1 MKKGY
6 LGIDI
11 GSIST
16 KAVLLDEDDNIISSC
31 YLWTKGSPINAVKN
45 VLKEILKDSK
55 DIKIVGVGTTGSARR
70 LIGSILNA
78 NVIKNEITAHAIGTS
93 HYYKDV
99 RTIIEIGGQDSKI
112 ILLENGLVTDYAMNT
127 LCAAGTGAFLSSQ
140 AKRLGIKVEDM
151 GKIALL
157 SKSPAKLAARCTV
170 FAESD
175 LVHKAQIGYTKEDL
189 VAGLCNSVASN
200 YIHNVA
206 KGKKIYNPIIFQGG
220 VSKNIGVKKAFEDI
234 LQTEI
239 TTSDKGHLMGAI
251 GIALLSKLEPERKY
265 SFDLNN
271 FSYTTSS
278 VNCEGCPNNCE
289 IILIKNKDKI
299 KGIFITHGHED
310 HIGALPYILKKINIP
325 IYGAKLSIGLIQ
337 VKLKEH
343 KINNAKLNVVSPRDI
358 IKLSHM
364 EVEFIKNNHS
374 IPDACSIAVHTDQG
388 IIYHTGD
395 FKIDLTP
402 IDGEVMDI
410 HRICELSK
418 KGVLLLLAESTNA
431 EQPGS
436 TMSEKTVGAGLDDL
450 FRKASNSRIIVATFA
465 SNIHR
470 LQQIINTAEK
480 FNRKVAVSGRSMV
493 NVVAVATELG
503 YLNIPDNMLIDLND
517 ISKYE
522 DNEVVLITTGS
533 QGEPMSALA
542 RMASAEHKKVEIKRG
557 DLIII
562 SAHPIPGNEKL
573 ISKVINS
580 LFEKGAEVVYDESD
594 IHVSGHAKQEELK
607 LMHRLVRPK
616 FFMPAHGEYRMLK
629 IHAELAEEL
638 GMPSQ
643 NIFVN
648 KTGDVLEIDRNSAK
662 VTGTIPTGNVLVD
675 GLGVGD
681 VGNIVLRDR
690 KHLSEDGLMIVV
702 VTISKEDGRVLAGP
716 DIISRGFVYVRE
728 SEDLMDG
735 AKNVIKDVLRDCEDR
750 NIKEWAYLKNNI
762 KENLKEYLYQ
772 KTKRNP
778 MILPIIMEV

>member
-1 MKKGY
+1 MRLFRKNTNKIKVMA
-6 LGIDI
+6 LG
-11 GSIST
+11 G
-16 KAVLLDEDDNIISSC
+16 L
-31 YLWTKGSPINAVKN
+31 
-45 VLKEILKDSK
+45 
-55 DIKIVGVGTTGSARR
+55 
-70 LIGSILNA
+70 
-78 NVIKNEITAHAIGTS
+78 NEIGKNMTVIE
-93 HYYKDV
+93 YKD
-99 RTIIEIGGQDSKI
+99 
-112 ILLENGLVTDYAMNT
+112 
-127 LCAAGTGAFLSSQ
+127 
-140 AKRLGIKVEDM
+140 
-151 GKIALL
+151 
-157 SKSPAKLAARCTV
+157 
-170 FAESD
+170 
-175 LVHKAQIGYTKEDL
+175 
-189 VAGLCNSVASN
+189 
-200 YIHNVA
+200 
-206 KGKKIYNPIIFQGG
+206 
-220 VSKNIGVKKAFEDI
+220 
-234 LQTEI
+234 
-239 TTSDKGHLMGAI
+239 
-251 GIALLSKLEPERKY
+251 
-265 SFDLNN
+265 
-271 FSYTTSS
+271 
-278 VNCEGCPNNCE
+278 E
-289 IILIKNKDKI
+289 IIVIDAGMSFPDDEMLGVDVVIPDISYLIKNKDKI

-418 KGVLLLLAESTNA
+418 KGVLLLLADSTNA

-762 KENLKEYLYQ
+762 KENLKEYLYT

>member
-1 MKKGY
+1 MRLFRKNTNKIKVMA
-6 LGIDI
+6 LG
-11 GSIST
+11 G
-16 KAVLLDEDDNIISSC
+16 L
-31 YLWTKGSPINAVKN
+31 
-45 VLKEILKDSK
+45 
-55 DIKIVGVGTTGSARR
+55 
-70 LIGSILNA
+70 
-78 NVIKNEITAHAIGTS
+78 NEIGKNMTVIE
-93 HYYKDV
+93 YKD
-99 RTIIEIGGQDSKI
+99 
-112 ILLENGLVTDYAMNT
+112 
-127 LCAAGTGAFLSSQ
+127 
-140 AKRLGIKVEDM
+140 
-151 GKIALL
+151 
-157 SKSPAKLAARCTV
+157 
-170 FAESD
+170 
-175 LVHKAQIGYTKEDL
+175 
-189 VAGLCNSVASN
+189 
-200 YIHNVA
+200 
-206 KGKKIYNPIIFQGG
+206 
-220 VSKNIGVKKAFEDI
+220 
-234 LQTEI
+234 
-239 TTSDKGHLMGAI
+239 
-251 GIALLSKLEPERKY
+251 
-265 SFDLNN
+265 
-271 FSYTTSS
+271 
-278 VNCEGCPNNCE
+278 E
-289 IILIKNKDKI
+289 IIVIDAGMSFPDDEMLGVDVVIPDISYLIKNKDKI

-418 KGVLLLLAESTNA
+418 KGVLLLLADSTNA

-690 KHLSEDGLMIVV
+690 KHLSQDGILTVV
-702 VTISKEDGRVLAGP
+702 VTLSKDNKTIVAGP

-728 SEDLMDG
+728 SEGLIDEAREIVRNTLLECEE
-735 AKNVIKDVLRDCEDR
+735 KNITDWATLKSNVRDELRS
-750 NIKEWAYLKNNI
+750 
-762 KENLKEYLYQ
+762 YLYE
-772 KTKRNP
+772 KTKRKP
-778 MILPIIMEV
+778 MILPIIMEI

>member
-1 MKKGY
+1 MRLFRKNTNKIKVMA
-6 LGIDI
+6 LG
-11 GSIST
+11 G
-16 KAVLLDEDDNIISSC
+16 L
-31 YLWTKGSPINAVKN
+31 
-45 VLKEILKDSK
+45 
-55 DIKIVGVGTTGSARR
+55 
-70 LIGSILNA
+70 
-78 NVIKNEITAHAIGTS
+78 NEIGKNMTVIE
-93 HYYKDV
+93 YKD
-99 RTIIEIGGQDSKI
+99 
-112 ILLENGLVTDYAMNT
+112 
-127 LCAAGTGAFLSSQ
+127 
-140 AKRLGIKVEDM
+140 
-151 GKIALL
+151 
-157 SKSPAKLAARCTV
+157 
-170 FAESD
+170 
-175 LVHKAQIGYTKEDL
+175 
-189 VAGLCNSVASN
+189 
-200 YIHNVA
+200 
-206 KGKKIYNPIIFQGG
+206 
-220 VSKNIGVKKAFEDI
+220 
-234 LQTEI
+234 
-239 TTSDKGHLMGAI
+239 
-251 GIALLSKLEPERKY
+251 
-265 SFDLNN
+265 
-271 FSYTTSS
+271 
-278 VNCEGCPNNCE
+278 E
-289 IILIKNKDKI
+289 IIVIDAGMSFPDDEMLGVDVVIPDISYLIKNKDKI

-310 HIGALPYILKKINIP
+310 HIGAIPYILKKINIP

-402 IDGEVMDI
+402 VDGEVMDI

-418 KGVLLLLAESTNA
+418 NGVLLLLADSTNA

-436 TMSEKTVGAGLDDL
+436 TISEKAVGAGLDDL

-480 FNRKVAVSGRSMV
+480 LNRKVAVSGRSMV

-503 YLNIPDNMLIDLND
+503 YLNIPENMLIDLND

-522 DNEVVLITTGS
+522 DSEVVIITTGS

-557 DLIII
+557 DLVII
-562 SAHPIPGNEKL
+562 SAHTIPGNEKL

-594 IHVSGHAKQEELK
+594 IHASGHAKQEELK
-607 LMHRLVRPK
+607 LIHRLVRPK
-616 FFMPAHGEYRMLK
+616 FFMPAHGEHRMLK

>member
-1 MKKGY
+1 MFRKNTNKIKVMA
-6 LGIDI
+6 LG
-11 GSIST
+11 G
-16 KAVLLDEDDNIISSC
+16 L
-31 YLWTKGSPINAVKN
+31 
-45 VLKEILKDSK
+45 
-55 DIKIVGVGTTGSARR
+55 
-70 LIGSILNA
+70 
-78 NVIKNEITAHAIGTS
+78 NEIGKNMTVIE
-93 HYYKDV
+93 YKD
-99 RTIIEIGGQDSKI
+99 
-112 ILLENGLVTDYAMNT
+112 
-127 LCAAGTGAFLSSQ
+127 
-140 AKRLGIKVEDM
+140 
-151 GKIALL
+151 
-157 SKSPAKLAARCTV
+157 
-170 FAESD
+170 
-175 LVHKAQIGYTKEDL
+175 
-189 VAGLCNSVASN
+189 
-200 YIHNVA
+200 
-206 KGKKIYNPIIFQGG
+206 
-220 VSKNIGVKKAFEDI
+220 
-234 LQTEI
+234 
-239 TTSDKGHLMGAI
+239 
-251 GIALLSKLEPERKY
+251 
-265 SFDLNN
+265 
-271 FSYTTSS
+271 
-278 VNCEGCPNNCE
+278 E
-289 IILIKNKDKI
+289 IIVIDAGMSFPDDEMLGVDVVIPDISYLIKNKDKI

-418 KGVLLLLAESTNA
+418 KGVLLLLADSTNA

>member
-1 MKKGY
+1 MRLFRKNTNKIKVMA
-6 LGIDI
+6 LG
-11 GSIST
+11 G
-16 KAVLLDEDDNIISSC
+16 L
-31 YLWTKGSPINAVKN
+31 
-45 VLKEILKDSK
+45 
-55 DIKIVGVGTTGSARR
+55 
-70 LIGSILNA
+70 
-78 NVIKNEITAHAIGTS
+78 NEIGKNMTVIE
-93 HYYKDV
+93 YKD
-99 RTIIEIGGQDSKI
+99 
-112 ILLENGLVTDYAMNT
+112 
-127 LCAAGTGAFLSSQ
+127 
-140 AKRLGIKVEDM
+140 
-151 GKIALL
+151 
-157 SKSPAKLAARCTV
+157 
-170 FAESD
+170 
-175 LVHKAQIGYTKEDL
+175 
-189 VAGLCNSVASN
+189 
-200 YIHNVA
+200 
-206 KGKKIYNPIIFQGG
+206 
-220 VSKNIGVKKAFEDI
+220 
-234 LQTEI
+234 
-239 TTSDKGHLMGAI
+239 
-251 GIALLSKLEPERKY
+251 
-265 SFDLNN
+265 
-271 FSYTTSS
+271 
-278 VNCEGCPNNCE
+278 E
-289 IILIKNKDKI
+289 IIVIDAGMSFPDDEMLGVDVVIPDISYIIKNKDKI

-762 KENLKEYLYQ
+762 KESLKEYLYQ

>member
-1 MKKGY
+1 MRLFRKNTNKIKVMA
-6 LGIDI
+6 LG
-11 GSIST
+11 G
-16 KAVLLDEDDNIISSC
+16 L
-31 YLWTKGSPINAVKN
+31 
-45 VLKEILKDSK
+45 
-55 DIKIVGVGTTGSARR
+55 
-70 LIGSILNA
+70 
-78 NVIKNEITAHAIGTS
+78 NEIGKNMTVIE
-93 HYYKDV
+93 YKD
-99 RTIIEIGGQDSKI
+99 
-112 ILLENGLVTDYAMNT
+112 
-127 LCAAGTGAFLSSQ
+127 
-140 AKRLGIKVEDM
+140 
-151 GKIALL
+151 
-157 SKSPAKLAARCTV
+157 
-170 FAESD
+170 
-175 LVHKAQIGYTKEDL
+175 
-189 VAGLCNSVASN
+189 
-200 YIHNVA
+200 
-206 KGKKIYNPIIFQGG
+206 
-220 VSKNIGVKKAFEDI
+220 
-234 LQTEI
+234 
-239 TTSDKGHLMGAI
+239 
-251 GIALLSKLEPERKY
+251 
-265 SFDLNN
+265 
-271 FSYTTSS
+271 
-278 VNCEGCPNNCE
+278 E
-289 IILIKNKDKI
+289 IIVIDAGMSFPDDEMLGVDVVIPDISYLIKNKDKI

-690 KHLSEDGLMIVV
+690 KHLSQDGILTVV
-702 VTISKEDGRVLAGP
+702 VTLSKENKSIVAGP

-728 SEDLMDG
+728 SEGLMDE
-735 AKNVIKDVLRDCEDR
+735 ARDIVRNTLLDCEEKKITD
-750 NIKEWAYLKNNI
+750 WATLKSNVRD
-762 KENLKEYLYQ
+762 ELRTYLYE
-772 KTKRNP
+772 KTKRKP
-778 MILPIIMEV
+778 MILPIIMEI

>member
-1 MKKGY
+1 MRLFRKNTNKIKVMA
-6 LGIDI
+6 LG
-11 GSIST
+11 G
-16 KAVLLDEDDNIISSC
+16 L
-31 YLWTKGSPINAVKN
+31 
-45 VLKEILKDSK
+45 
-55 DIKIVGVGTTGSARR
+55 
-70 LIGSILNA
+70 
-78 NVIKNEITAHAIGTS
+78 NEIGKNMTVIE
-93 HYYKDV
+93 YKD
-99 RTIIEIGGQDSKI
+99 
-112 ILLENGLVTDYAMNT
+112 
-127 LCAAGTGAFLSSQ
+127 
-140 AKRLGIKVEDM
+140 
-151 GKIALL
+151 
-157 SKSPAKLAARCTV
+157 
-170 FAESD
+170 
-175 LVHKAQIGYTKEDL
+175 
-189 VAGLCNSVASN
+189 
-200 YIHNVA
+200 
-206 KGKKIYNPIIFQGG
+206 
-220 VSKNIGVKKAFEDI
+220 
-234 LQTEI
+234 
-239 TTSDKGHLMGAI
+239 
-251 GIALLSKLEPERKY
+251 
-265 SFDLNN
+265 
-271 FSYTTSS
+271 
-278 VNCEGCPNNCE
+278 E
-289 IILIKNKDKI
+289 IIVIDAGMSFPDDEMLGVDVVIPDISYLIKNKDKI

-343 KINNAKLNVVSPRDI
+343 KINNAKLNVVSPRYI

>member
-1 MKKGY
+1 MRLFRKNTNKIKVMA
-6 LGIDI
+6 LG
-11 GSIST
+11 G
-16 KAVLLDEDDNIISSC
+16 L
-31 YLWTKGSPINAVKN
+31 
-45 VLKEILKDSK
+45 
-55 DIKIVGVGTTGSARR
+55 
-70 LIGSILNA
+70 
-78 NVIKNEITAHAIGTS
+78 NEIGKNMTVIE
-93 HYYKDV
+93 YKD
-99 RTIIEIGGQDSKI
+99 
-112 ILLENGLVTDYAMNT
+112 
-127 LCAAGTGAFLSSQ
+127 
-140 AKRLGIKVEDM
+140 
-151 GKIALL
+151 
-157 SKSPAKLAARCTV
+157 
-170 FAESD
+170 
-175 LVHKAQIGYTKEDL
+175 
-189 VAGLCNSVASN
+189 
-200 YIHNVA
+200 
-206 KGKKIYNPIIFQGG
+206 
-220 VSKNIGVKKAFEDI
+220 
-234 LQTEI
+234 
-239 TTSDKGHLMGAI
+239 
-251 GIALLSKLEPERKY
+251 
-265 SFDLNN
+265 
-271 FSYTTSS
+271 
-278 VNCEGCPNNCE
+278 E
-289 IILIKNKDKI
+289 IIVIDAGMSFPDDEMLGVDVVIPDISYLIKNKDKI

-675 GLGVGD
+675 GLCVGD

-716 DIISRGFVYVRE
+716 DIISTGFVYVRE

-762 KENLKEYLYQ
+762 KESLKEYLYQ

>member
-1 MKKGY
+1 MRLFRKNTNKIKVMA
-6 LGIDI
+6 LG
-11 GSIST
+11 G
-16 KAVLLDEDDNIISSC
+16 L
-31 YLWTKGSPINAVKN
+31 
-45 VLKEILKDSK
+45 
-55 DIKIVGVGTTGSARR
+55 
-70 LIGSILNA
+70 
-78 NVIKNEITAHAIGTS
+78 NEIGKNMTVIE
-93 HYYKDV
+93 YKD
-99 RTIIEIGGQDSKI
+99 
-112 ILLENGLVTDYAMNT
+112 
-127 LCAAGTGAFLSSQ
+127 
-140 AKRLGIKVEDM
+140 
-151 GKIALL
+151 
-157 SKSPAKLAARCTV
+157 
-170 FAESD
+170 
-175 LVHKAQIGYTKEDL
+175 
-189 VAGLCNSVASN
+189 
-200 YIHNVA
+200 
-206 KGKKIYNPIIFQGG
+206 
-220 VSKNIGVKKAFEDI
+220 
-234 LQTEI
+234 
-239 TTSDKGHLMGAI
+239 
-251 GIALLSKLEPERKY
+251 
-265 SFDLNN
+265 
-271 FSYTTSS
+271 
-278 VNCEGCPNNCE
+278 E
-289 IILIKNKDKI
+289 IIVIDAGMSFPDDEMLGVDVVIPDISYLIKNKDKI

-418 KGVLLLLAESTNA
+418 KGVLLLLADSTNA

-638 GMPSQ
+638 GMLSQ

>member
-1 MKKGY
+1 MRLFRKNTNKIKVMA
-6 LGIDI
+6 LG
-11 GSIST
+11 G
-16 KAVLLDEDDNIISSC
+16 L
-31 YLWTKGSPINAVKN
+31 
-45 VLKEILKDSK
+45 
-55 DIKIVGVGTTGSARR
+55 
-70 LIGSILNA
+70 
-78 NVIKNEITAHAIGTS
+78 NEIGKNMTVIE
-93 HYYKDV
+93 YKD
-99 RTIIEIGGQDSKI
+99 
-112 ILLENGLVTDYAMNT
+112 
-127 LCAAGTGAFLSSQ
+127 
-140 AKRLGIKVEDM
+140 
-151 GKIALL
+151 
-157 SKSPAKLAARCTV
+157 
-170 FAESD
+170 
-175 LVHKAQIGYTKEDL
+175 
-189 VAGLCNSVASN
+189 
-200 YIHNVA
+200 
-206 KGKKIYNPIIFQGG
+206 
-220 VSKNIGVKKAFEDI
+220 
-234 LQTEI
+234 
-239 TTSDKGHLMGAI
+239 
-251 GIALLSKLEPERKY
+251 
-265 SFDLNN
+265 
-271 FSYTTSS
+271 
-278 VNCEGCPNNCE
+278 E
-289 IILIKNKDKI
+289 IIVIDAGMSFPDDEMLGVDVVIPDISYLIKNKDKI

-662 VTGTIPTGNVLVD
+662 VTGTIPPGNVLVD

>member
-1 MKKGY
+1 MRLFRKNTNKIKVMA
-6 LGIDI
+6 LG
-11 GSIST
+11 G
-16 KAVLLDEDDNIISSC
+16 L
-31 YLWTKGSPINAVKN
+31 
-45 VLKEILKDSK
+45 
-55 DIKIVGVGTTGSARR
+55 
-70 LIGSILNA
+70 
-78 NVIKNEITAHAIGTS
+78 NEIGKNMTVIE
-93 HYYKDV
+93 YKD
-99 RTIIEIGGQDSKI
+99 
-112 ILLENGLVTDYAMNT
+112 
-127 LCAAGTGAFLSSQ
+127 
-140 AKRLGIKVEDM
+140 
-151 GKIALL
+151 
-157 SKSPAKLAARCTV
+157 
-170 FAESD
+170 
-175 LVHKAQIGYTKEDL
+175 
-189 VAGLCNSVASN
+189 
-200 YIHNVA
+200 
-206 KGKKIYNPIIFQGG
+206 
-220 VSKNIGVKKAFEDI
+220 
-234 LQTEI
+234 
-239 TTSDKGHLMGAI
+239 
-251 GIALLSKLEPERKY
+251 
-265 SFDLNN
+265 
-271 FSYTTSS
+271 
-278 VNCEGCPNNCE
+278 E
-289 IILIKNKDKI
+289 IIVIDAGMSFPDDEMLGVDVVIPDISYLIKNKDKI
-299 KGIFITHGHED
+299 KGIFLTHGHED

-762 KENLKEYLYQ
+762 KESLKEYLYQ

>member
-1 MKKGY
+1 MRLFRKNTNKIKVMA
-6 LGIDI
+6 LG
-11 GSIST
+11 G
-16 KAVLLDEDDNIISSC
+16 L
-31 YLWTKGSPINAVKN
+31 
-45 VLKEILKDSK
+45 
-55 DIKIVGVGTTGSARR
+55 
-70 LIGSILNA
+70 
-78 NVIKNEITAHAIGTS
+78 NEIGKNMTVIE
-93 HYYKDV
+93 YKD
-99 RTIIEIGGQDSKI
+99 
-112 ILLENGLVTDYAMNT
+112 
-127 LCAAGTGAFLSSQ
+127 
-140 AKRLGIKVEDM
+140 
-151 GKIALL
+151 
-157 SKSPAKLAARCTV
+157 
-170 FAESD
+170 
-175 LVHKAQIGYTKEDL
+175 
-189 VAGLCNSVASN
+189 
-200 YIHNVA
+200 
-206 KGKKIYNPIIFQGG
+206 
-220 VSKNIGVKKAFEDI
+220 
-234 LQTEI
+234 
-239 TTSDKGHLMGAI
+239 
-251 GIALLSKLEPERKY
+251 
-265 SFDLNN
+265 
-271 FSYTTSS
+271 
-278 VNCEGCPNNCE
+278 E
-289 IILIKNKDKI
+289 IIVIDAGMSFPDDEMLGVDVVIPDIRYLIKNKDKI

>member
-1 MKKGY
+1 MRLFRKNTNKIKVMA
-6 LGIDI
+6 LG
-11 GSIST
+11 G
-16 KAVLLDEDDNIISSC
+16 L
-31 YLWTKGSPINAVKN
+31 
-45 VLKEILKDSK
+45 
-55 DIKIVGVGTTGSARR
+55 
-70 LIGSILNA
+70 
-78 NVIKNEITAHAIGTS
+78 NEIGKNMTVIE
-93 HYYKDV
+93 YKD
-99 RTIIEIGGQDSKI
+99 
-112 ILLENGLVTDYAMNT
+112 
-127 LCAAGTGAFLSSQ
+127 
-140 AKRLGIKVEDM
+140 
-151 GKIALL
+151 
-157 SKSPAKLAARCTV
+157 
-170 FAESD
+170 
-175 LVHKAQIGYTKEDL
+175 
-189 VAGLCNSVASN
+189 
-200 YIHNVA
+200 
-206 KGKKIYNPIIFQGG
+206 
-220 VSKNIGVKKAFEDI
+220 
-234 LQTEI
+234 
-239 TTSDKGHLMGAI
+239 
-251 GIALLSKLEPERKY
+251 
-265 SFDLNN
+265 
-271 FSYTTSS
+271 
-278 VNCEGCPNNCE
+278 E
-289 IILIKNKDKI
+289 IIVIDAGMSFPDDEMLGVDVVIPDISYLIKNKDKI

-310 HIGALPYILKKINIP
+310 HIGAIPYILKKINIP

-402 IDGEVMDI
+402 VDGEVMDI

-418 KGVLLLLAESTNA
+418 KGVLLLLADSTNA

-436 TMSEKTVGAGLDDL
+436 TISEKAVGAGLDDL

-480 FNRKVAVSGRSMV
+480 LNRKVAVSGRSMV

-503 YLNIPDNMLIDLND
+503 YLNIPENMLIDLND

-522 DNEVVLITTGS
+522 DSEVVIITTGS

-557 DLIII
+557 DLVII
-562 SAHPIPGNEKL
+562 SAHTIPGNEKL

-594 IHVSGHAKQEELK
+594 IHASGHAKQEELK
-607 LMHRLVRPK
+607 LIHRLVRPK
-616 FFMPAHGEYRMLK
+616 FFMPAHGEHRMLK

-702 VTISKEDGRVLAGP
+702 VTISKEDGKVLAGP

-735 AKNVIKDVLRDCEDR
+735 AKNVIKDVLKDCEDR

-772 KTKRNP
+772 RTKRNP

>member
-1 MKKGY
+1 MRLFRKNTNKIKVMA
-6 LGIDI
+6 LG
-11 GSIST
+11 G
-16 KAVLLDEDDNIISSC
+16 L
-31 YLWTKGSPINAVKN
+31 
-45 VLKEILKDSK
+45 
-55 DIKIVGVGTTGSARR
+55 
-70 LIGSILNA
+70 
-78 NVIKNEITAHAIGTS
+78 NEIGKNMTVIE
-93 HYYKDV
+93 YKD
-99 RTIIEIGGQDSKI
+99 
-112 ILLENGLVTDYAMNT
+112 
-127 LCAAGTGAFLSSQ
+127 
-140 AKRLGIKVEDM
+140 
-151 GKIALL
+151 
-157 SKSPAKLAARCTV
+157 
-170 FAESD
+170 
-175 LVHKAQIGYTKEDL
+175 
-189 VAGLCNSVASN
+189 
-200 YIHNVA
+200 
-206 KGKKIYNPIIFQGG
+206 
-220 VSKNIGVKKAFEDI
+220 
-234 LQTEI
+234 
-239 TTSDKGHLMGAI
+239 
-251 GIALLSKLEPERKY
+251 
-265 SFDLNN
+265 
-271 FSYTTSS
+271 
-278 VNCEGCPNNCE
+278 E
-289 IILIKNKDKI
+289 IIVIDAGMSFPDDEMLGVDVVIPDISYLIKNKDKI

-310 HIGALPYILKKINIP
+310 HIGALPYILKEINIP

-418 KGVLLLLAESTNA
+418 KGVLLLLADSTNA

-436 TMSEKTVGAGLDDL
+436 TMSEKTVGVGLDDL
-450 FRKASNSRIIVATFA
+450 FRKASDSRIIVATFA

-470 LQQIINTAEK
+470 LQQIINTSEK

-648 KTGDVLEIDRNSAK
+648 KIGDVLEIDRNSAK

-702 VTISKEDGRVLAGP
+702 VTISKEDGKVLAGP

>member
-1 MKKGY
+1 MRLFRKNTNKIKVMA
-6 LGIDI
+6 LG
-11 GSIST
+11 G
-16 KAVLLDEDDNIISSC
+16 L
-31 YLWTKGSPINAVKN
+31 
-45 VLKEILKDSK
+45 
-55 DIKIVGVGTTGSARR
+55 
-70 LIGSILNA
+70 
-78 NVIKNEITAHAIGTS
+78 NEIGKNMTVIE
-93 HYYKDV
+93 YKD
-99 RTIIEIGGQDSKI
+99 
-112 ILLENGLVTDYAMNT
+112 
-127 LCAAGTGAFLSSQ
+127 
-140 AKRLGIKVEDM
+140 
-151 GKIALL
+151 
-157 SKSPAKLAARCTV
+157 
-170 FAESD
+170 
-175 LVHKAQIGYTKEDL
+175 
-189 VAGLCNSVASN
+189 
-200 YIHNVA
+200 
-206 KGKKIYNPIIFQGG
+206 
-220 VSKNIGVKKAFEDI
+220 
-234 LQTEI
+234 
-239 TTSDKGHLMGAI
+239 
-251 GIALLSKLEPERKY
+251 
-265 SFDLNN
+265 
-271 FSYTTSS
+271 
-278 VNCEGCPNNCE
+278 E
-289 IILIKNKDKI
+289 IIVIDAGMSFPDDEMLGVDVVIPDISYLIKNKDKI

-562 SAHPIPGNEKL
+562 SAHPIPGNEIL

-762 KENLKEYLYQ
+762 KESLKEYLYQ